1 MILLIYLCLFTQ
13 VVTVLTAVCG
23 DSTIGMADP
32 PSTYSGNID
41 SNSNTAYVMT
51 DAAVEFSCCGMIKTW
66 KFYASRS
73 GTIKLQVWRT
83 WFNTNFTLVGE
94 NTFVVPVEAVNQ
106 EIHYEVAEEHRI
118 QINNNDYIGW
128 YTTGTDIIPYSG
140 GARPDNTYYIS
151 TSVSVDS
158 TYPFTSNYDN
168 RVYAIVA
175 VVTANKKPYFD
186 NIPSQIHV
194 FDHLAI
200 NDVVWTLDP
209 KDTEN
214 DDITVSL
221 SQTNTYFKLSTNA
234 IKVKSSLSTTNSFAV
249 ALDPQITDSCG
260 VSESITLRI
269 IVENEKPIITSL
281 PTSVEISENNE
292 VETLLHTIT
301 AVDGETLTCELH
313 SVLPFSNDT
322 VFEVKQT
329 STPGEYGI
337 YYVYIPRNRSLDYD
351 SVVRYDVS
359 VTCTDGRQPSDEGH
373 LMVYVIKNIPPEFTD
388 LPREEILP
396 QQSTSSG
403 FIVPIVVTDADTA
416 TTSLSYAITCEPS
429 ASCPF
434 SRTTTSTGAD
444 IKTTVDFSTIQ
455 VPAFDIHVT
464 VNDGDTTVGP
474 KVLSIYVENINDIP
488 VFANAESDLKIGVE
502 ENTAIDTLLYTYF
515 TTDLDSVDVVTYSWT
530 PTTNT
535 YFDIDSARSDTEFKF
550 VVKATDTKDTATT
563 TVTISIVN
571 VNDVPTLSNTHYV
584 INDTENLG
592 ETLLSSPNIDA
603 SDPENETLRYTLDC
617 NGYNTTY
624 FEMDESTGDV
634 YFGRDFDSDIGH
646 PPVTE
651 CNVTVT
657 DPGGLTDTAFLTI
670 NIADTNDFTPEFERD
685 FYNVFLFPTEDIG
698 TILINVSASDGDIT
712 ETWNIISYGMD
723 QSGLGNSYFNID
735 ENGTISVAMDISA
748 AFDYGQTVILTLS
761 ATDGGGLQGFA
772 TLSLIFPETTTTSTT
787 TTERPFKTET
797 YPDNGYWY
805 LFAGIVLMMNTV
817 LIINLCMKY
826 CRPCTDIDK
835 RTESQK
841 RDDRIKAAQERK
853 TKVRSDFFSTDDPW
867 SVNRYQSR
875 KVPEKQDP
883 APAINRKTKR
893 SDEKSVNS
901 LDQASQGTTNAN
913 RSSMESFDS
922 SSTSKNLFPYNQQS
936 HHIFN
941 PKTGRTGKRHVD
953 QKSLW

>member
-1 MILLIYLCLFTQ
+1 M
-13 VVTVLTAVCG
+13 
-23 DSTIGMADP
+23 
-32 PSTYSGNID
+32 
-41 SNSNTAYVMT
+41 
-51 DAAVEFSCCGMIKTW
+51 
-66 KFYASRS
+66 
-73 GTIKLQVWRT
+73 
-83 WFNTNFTLVGE
+83 
-94 NTFVVPVEAVNQ
+94 
-106 EIHYEVAEEHRI
+106 
-118 QINNNDYIGW
+118 
-128 YTTGTDIIPYSG
+128 IPYG
-140 GARPDNTYYIS
+140 GGSTPDNTYYE
-151 TSVSVDS
+151 
-158 TYPFTSNYDN
+158 
-168 RVYAIVA
+168 
-175 VVTANKKPYFD
+175 NKKPYFN

-209 KDTEN
+209 QDTEN
-214 DDITVSL
+214 DHISVSL
-221 SQTNTYFKLSTNA
+221 SQTNIYFSLSSSQ
-234 IKVKSSLSTTNSFAV
+234 IKVKSSLSTTNSFPTS
-249 ALDPQITDSCG
+249 LYPQIRDSCG
-260 VSESITLRI
+260 VYSETITFRI

-281 PTSVEISENNE
+281 PMSVEISENNQA
-292 VETLLHTIT
+292 ETLLHTID

-313 SVLPFSNDT
+313 SVFPFSNDT
-322 VFEVKQT
+322 VFEVEET
-329 STPGEYGI
+329 SNPGEYGI

-359 VTCTDGRQPSDEGH
+359 VTCIDGRQPSDEGH

-396 QQSTSSG
+396 QQSTSSD
-403 FIVPIVVTDADTA
+403 FTIPIVVTDADTA
-416 TTSLSYAITCEPS
+416 TTSLSYAINCEPS

-464 VNDGDTTVGP
+464 VNDGDTTVGSN
-474 KVLSIYVENINDIP
+474 VLSVYVENINDIP

-502 ENTAIDTLLYTYF
+502 ENTAVGTLLYTYF
-515 TTDLDSVDVVTYSWT
+515 TTDLDSVDVVTYSRT
-530 PTTNT
+530 PTTNS
-535 YFDIDSARSDTEFKF
+535 YFAIDSASGQISTIAEIDYDNLFYVGFATSFRF
-550 VVKATDTKDTATT
+550 VVRATDTKDTATT
-563 TVTISIVN
+563 NVTISIVN

-584 INDTENLG
+584 LNDTENVG

-634 YFGRDFDSDIGH
+634 YFGGDFDSDIGH

-670 NIADTNDFTPEFERD
+670 NIADTNDFTPIFERD
-685 FYNVFLFPTEDIG
+685 YYNVFLFPTKDIG

-712 ETWNIISYGMD
+712 ETWNTITYGLD

-735 ENGTISVAMDISA
+735 ENGTITVAMDISVS
-748 AFDYGQTVILTLS
+748 FNYGQTVILTLS
-761 ATDGGGLQGFA
+761 ATDGGGLVGYS
-772 TLSLIFPETTTTSTT
+772 TLSLIFPETTTTSST

-805 LFAGIVLMMNTV
+805 LLAGIVLMMNSV
-817 LIINLCMKY
+817 LITKLCIRY
-826 CRPCTDIDK
+826 CRPCAEIDK
-835 RTESQK
+835 RTEAQK
-841 RDDRIKAAQERK
+841 KAERIKAARERK
-853 TKVRSDFFSTDDPW
+853 AKVKSDFFSTDDPW
-867 SVNRYQSR
+867 SVNKYQS
-875 KVPEKQDP
+875 KNVSEKQDP
-883 APAINRKTKR
+883 APAINRKNKR
-893 SDEKSVNS
+893 SDDKSVNS
-901 LDQASQGTTNAN
+901 SDQGSQGTTNAN
-913 RSSMESFDS
+913 RSSMDSFDS
-922 SSTSKNLFPYNQQS
+922 LSSSKNLFPYNQQS

-941 PKTGRTGKRHVD
+941 PETGRKNKRNVD